1 MKVSELRIGNY
12 VLFDKQLR
20 KVKEICSNG
29 TVSLF
34 GNELNSYCKDLKPAP
49 LTNEILCKLFK
60 EKTSFLTRREYII
73 NDDSLI
79 DQNPASFTA
88 HIESNDKVSLH
99 IVIKHIHELQN
110 ALQICGIEVDFSK
123 IEK

>member
-12 VLFDKQLR
+12 VLCDNQLR
-20 KVKEICSNG
+20 RVKEICSNG
-29 TVSLF
+29 IVSLF
-34 GNELNSYCKDLKPAP
+34 GNEFNSCCRDLKPAP
-49 LTNEILCKLFK
+49 LTNEILCKLFE
-60 EKTSFLTRREYII
+60 EKTSFLTRKEYII

-88 HIESNDKVSLH
+88 HIESNDKASLH